1 MSKTINNKDQKG
13 FTIIEVLI
21 VLAIAALILL
31 VVFLAVPELQRSQ
44 RNSGRKSDIGKL
56 IVSVNNF
63 VANTNGNIPNISI
76 PATASNDCMTIY
88 NDSNGLTQFK
98 GWTACTAITG
108 AGAALSPF
116 ADATSIVSTSAVSK
130 LNIYIPDSS
139 NPAKSVIPVSLVP
152 YSGNIVII
160 FPSYRCTTQGVYTSS
175 SNPIVD
181 QTITTPTT
189 VSIVY
194 ASENGANSYI
204 WNCINSR

>member
-63 VANTNGNIPNISI
+63 VANTNGTIPNISI
-76 PATASNDCMTIY
+76 PATASNDCMSIY
-88 NDSNGLTQFK
+88 NDSNGLSQFK
-98 GWTACTAITG
+98 GWTTCTAITG
-108 AGAALSPF
+108 YAGVSENVANS
-116 ADATSIVSTSAVSK
+116 TIVNSLSK
-130 LNIYIPDSS
+130 LNIYIPNTTSPG
-139 NPAKSVIPVSLVP
+139 PATSIYPASLSP
-152 YSGNIVII
+152 TANAVII
-160 FPSYRCTTQGVYTSS
+160 FPSYRCTNQGVYTSLL
-175 SNPIVD
+175 NPIVD
-181 QTITTPTT
+181 QAITNPTT

-194 ASENGANSYI
+194 ASENGSNSYI